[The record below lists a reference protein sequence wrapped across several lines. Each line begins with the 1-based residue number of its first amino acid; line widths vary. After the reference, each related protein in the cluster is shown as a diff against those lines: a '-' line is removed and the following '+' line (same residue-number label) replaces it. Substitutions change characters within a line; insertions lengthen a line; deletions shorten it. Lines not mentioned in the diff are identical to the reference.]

1 MEAFKVVVRVRYAET
16 DRMGHAYYANYFQW
30 FEVGRVEFL
39 RDVGASYKELE
50 DSGTFLPVSETNCKY
65 LESAQYDDELEII
78 TAPVD
83 FGKCSVAF
91 ETKVVRMADGQLLAE
106 GRTRLGCVDGTGR
119 PKRLPPQR
127 AGALSGMRSPK
138 GAGRRGGAR

>member
-1 MEAFKVVVRVRYAET
+1 MEASKIVVRVRYAET
-16 DRMGHAYYANYFQW
+16 DRMGHAYYASYFPW

-39 RDVGASYKELE
+39 REVGASYKELE
-50 DSGTFLPVSETNCKY
+50 DSGVFLPVSETSCKY
-65 LESAQYDDELEII
+65 LESAQYDDELEIV

-106 GRTRLGCVDGTGR
+106 GRTRLGCVDDAGR
-119 PKRLPPQR
+119 PRRLPPQL
-127 AGALSGMRSPK
+127 AGTLTEMLSSE
-138 GAGRRGGAR
+138 GGAT